1 MHTYLGVSE
10 IGGVDCWLR
19 LSAKISASRI
29 NLNIVGF
36 GIESRFVTVPGLCK
50 QEPGESLVEILKAF
64 VHLVM
69 WNEKAEKL

>member
-1 MHTYLGVSE
+1 M
-10 IGGVDCWLR
+10 
-19 LSAKISASRI
+19 ISTSRI

-36 GIESRFVTVPGLCK
+36 GVESRFVTVPDLCK
-50 QEPGESLVEILKAF
+50 QKPVESLVEILKAF